1 MNTPAPTR
9 AQRNETA
16 DLVTVI
22 VLGALTT
29 LVVASVTATRL
40 WSAFRPDGFAWSLD
54 VDQTPVE
61 ATAASGAAPVQGY
74 AGELLVIDPDVS
86 TATAVAGA
94 ASIIVWALT
103 ALVIVASV
111 MFLAWSFL
119 RGRFFVRSTARTFTV
134 IGWTL
139 VIGGL
144 VVLGLE
150 NVVRNGI
157 LASLG
162 VTGEP
167 LHPLAFWNY
176 APVWLIGVAMGIL
189 AVAFRR
195 GIRLQDDSRGLV

>member
-1 MNTPAPTR
+1 MNSPAR

-29 LVVASVTATRL
+29 IVIVSAAATRL
-40 WSAFRPDGFAWSLD
+40 WSAFRPDGFAWTLD

-61 ATAASGAAPVQGY
+61 TTVASGSRSVSGY
-74 AGELLVIDPDVS
+74 ADILLVVDPDVA
-86 TATAVAGA
+86 TATAIAGA
-94 ASIIVWALT
+94 ASIIAWALT
-103 ALVIVASV
+103 ALVIVGAV

-119 RGRFFVRSTARTFTV
+119 RGRFFVRSTARTFNI

-150 NVVRNGI
+150 NMVRNGI

-176 APVWLIGVAMGIL
+176 APVWLIGVAMGVL

-195 GIRLQDDSRGLV
+195 GIRLQHETDGLV